1 MFGNFGLHGILQMM
15 GVNPE
20 DLQAASE
27 KAISRI
33 DGFEKKIDRILEI
46 LEAQEAA
53 NILPAPTNEAKESE
67 KCPATN

>member
-1 MFGNFGLHGILQMM
+1 MFGNFGLQGILQMM

-33 DGFEKKIDRILEI
+33 DNFEKKLDRILEL
-46 LEAQEAA
+46 LEAQQSAG
-53 NILPAPTNEAKESE
+53 ILPAPTNETKESE